1 MNEHVLYIKNMVCD
15 RCVRVVREELERL
28 GYRVTKVTL
37 GEVQVRAR
45 KIDGA
50 RVAEVLRANGFEL
63 IDDRRMR
70 TVERIKAAI
79 LRRVRT
85 TDGEDRENF
94 SEYLAREVGAEYHY
108 LSGLFSDVENV
119 TIEKYIILQRIE
131 RVKELLKYGELTLSE
146 IAYQLNYSSVAHLS
160 GQFKQVTGLTPSEFK
175 RRKVPRKPLDRVTR
189 R

>member
-1 MNEHVLYIKNMVCD
+1 MKEHVLYIKNMVCD
-15 RCVRVVREELERL
+15 RCVRVVREELEKL
-28 GYRVTKVTL
+28 GYRVDEVTL
-37 GEVQVRAR
+37 GEVRVRAR
-45 KIDGA
+45 AVDRT

-70 TVERIKAAI
+70 TVEQIKAAV
-79 LRRVRT
+79 LRRIRT
-85 TDGEDRENF
+85 LDGENRGNF

-108 LSGLFSDVENV
+108 LSGLFSDMENV
-119 TIEKYIILQRIE
+119 TVERYIILQRIE

-146 IAYQLNYSSVAHLS
+146 IAYRLNYSSVAHLS